1 MNETIDQSTAKY
13 SGLPSGVY
21 QTRRIPDPL
30 FSELWDSVIIDEGLK
45 ESLICQATLNI
56 SIRSKVSRAVIP
68 MHGIILLVGKPGTGK
83 TSLAKGLASETA
95 KLLPKDEPVT
105 FIEIE
110 PHAMTSAIH
119 GESQRAVTELFGQT
133 VANYAKEGPTIC
145 LLDEVESILVDRA
158 KLSLDSNP
166 VDVHRA
172 TDAALVELDRLAE
185 KYPNLL
191 LITTSNFPQA
201 IDTAFVSR
209 CDLVMHIPMPNYMA
223 VRQILEETLMGFSK
237 TFPSVKELIDTDEF
251 ETVIRACVGLDGRQI
266 RKVVASAC
274 AFCRETAADPN
285 LLSITDL
292 LCAAGR
298 SKDDVKKS
306 AS

>member
-1 MNETIDQSTAKY
+1 MNKILETST
-13 SGLPSGVY
+13 SHVEELPSGVY
-21 QTRRIPDPL
+21 QVRSLPDAAY
-30 FSELWDSVIIDEGLK
+30 SELWDSVIIDEGLK
-45 ESLICQATLNI
+45 EALICQATLNI
-56 SIRSKVSRAVIP
+56 SIRKRVSRAVIP

-110 PHAMTSAIH
+110 PHAMTSAVH

-133 VANYAKEGPTIC
+133 IADYAEAGPTIV

-158 KLSLDSNP
+158 KLSLETNP

-185 KYPNLL
+185 KFPNLL
-191 LITTSNFPQA
+191 IITTSNFPQA
-201 IDTAFVSR
+201 IDVAFVSR
-209 CDLVMHIPMPNYMA
+209 CDLVMHIPMPNYNA
-223 VRQILEETLMGFSK
+223 CRNILEETLIGFSR

-251 ETVIRACVGLDGRQI
+251 DTVVRACVGLDGRQI

-274 AFCRETAADPN
+274 AFSRETAADPN
-285 LLSITDL
+285 RLSITDL

-298 SKDDVKKS
+298 SKDDAKK
-306 AS
+306 